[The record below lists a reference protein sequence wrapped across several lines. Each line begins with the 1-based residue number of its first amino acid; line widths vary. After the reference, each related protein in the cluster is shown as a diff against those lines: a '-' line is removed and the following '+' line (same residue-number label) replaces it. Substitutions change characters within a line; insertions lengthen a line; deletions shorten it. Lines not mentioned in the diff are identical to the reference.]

1 MKYGKYNIETYVD
14 GSMYHSDSK
23 SIIMSNSSQETTI
36 ENVGNTDTNFRV
48 TTNVTNVP
56 AELVEIRHAIWSEAN
71 GQDDLRWISGTRN
84 GDSWTTDY
92 TTFSGS
98 GKYDVHV
105 YAYMNDGSLVFLN
118 AYTFEVSK
126 PTWNSGD

>member
-1 MKYGKYNIETYVD
+1 MP
-14 GSMYHSDSK
+14 S
-23 SIIMSNSSQETTI
+23 
-36 ENVGNTDTNFRV
+36 
-48 TTNVTNVP
+48 
-56 AELVEIRHAIWSEAN
+56 ELVEIRHAIWSEAN

-126 PTWNSGD
+126 PTWKVEIENKNDEGGLIYGTLNEYFQ